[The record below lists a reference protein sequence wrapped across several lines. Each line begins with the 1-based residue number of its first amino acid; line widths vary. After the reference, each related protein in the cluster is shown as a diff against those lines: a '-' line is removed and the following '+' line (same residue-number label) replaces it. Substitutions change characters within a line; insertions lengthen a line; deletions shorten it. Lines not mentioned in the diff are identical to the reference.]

1 VSLSTFF
8 LQAEW
13 CLRQT
18 CRFKEYVT
26 LCKRELFQKY
36 AAVEHWAKIEP
47 AELNSKELK
56 LLQKRLHN
64 RYPMADFNAARKR
77 LDPNSILSNE
87 FVDLVL
93 A

>member
-1 VSLSTFF
+1 
-8 LQAEW
+8 
-13 CLRQT
+13 
-18 CRFKEYVT
+18 VT